1 MLANRTTRPRVTCSV
16 SASVSGRAGPAR
28 VQTETHSTVTRSFPP
43 HVNVTRYKPPPP
55 PEPQHRHGRPPTPA
69 PRAVVTP
76 PLPVFVLCSC
86 PRPPLPPFPRA
97 RPVGASQANKTGAA
111 RTTRACGQALASES
125 PRSTSPTYP
134 TPPYPAA
141 ATQRGSRAR
150 RGREEGEEDPA
161 SGWPAAQ
168 ARRSTER
175 EFPRSRTRIPARAA
189 SGQVPSRTTPMTPT
203 CPDSCRWQSLPSSF
217 FIIGDWLTHLTGGE
231 RGDTTGA
238 ATRTWPL
245 LPVPNDLLLI
255 FVRMYVRTGNDR
267 PPVTF
272 GRGEQ
277 AIARDICL
285 FFLVSVTIPTAQY
298 YYYCAAQHG
307 HGRPPNKRGGSH
319 Q

>member
-43 HVNVTRYKPPPP
+43 HVNVTRHKPPP

-69 PRAVVTP
+69 PRAAVTP
-76 PLPVFVLCSC
+76 PLPVFVLARRKRTKPGRRA
-86 PRPPLPPFPRA
+86 PRGRVARHWPANPPA
-97 RPVGASQANKTGAA
+97 PV
-111 RTTRACGQALASES
+111 
-125 PRSTSPTYP
+125 SPTYP

-245 LPVPNDLLLI
+245 LPVPNDLFSHIRTYRERSTPRRFRPRRAGDRARYLPLFSSVRDYSYRTVLLLLCS
-255 FVRMYVRTGNDR
+255 
-267 PPVTF
+267 
-272 GRGEQ
+272 
-277 AIARDICL
+277 AARARQ
-285 FFLVSVTIPTAQY
+285 TT
-298 YYYCAAQHG
+298 
-307 HGRPPNKRGGSH
+307 K
-319 Q
+319 